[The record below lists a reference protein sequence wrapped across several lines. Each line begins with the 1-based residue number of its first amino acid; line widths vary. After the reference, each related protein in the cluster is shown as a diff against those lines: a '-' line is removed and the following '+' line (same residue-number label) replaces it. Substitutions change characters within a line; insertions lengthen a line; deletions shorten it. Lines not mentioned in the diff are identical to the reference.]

1 MEAGENLTAIYIVD
15 DDPAVRD
22 AIRCLVESVGFKAET
37 FSSAAEFLNAYRPD
51 MVGCVILDVRM
62 AGMSGLAL
70 QEELVRRGSQLP
82 IIIITGHGDIPMAV
96 QAVKRGALDFL
107 EKPFRNQTLLDR
119 INEALKL
126 DAARK
131 EQEAQRVLI
140 ESRLAMLTA
149 SEREVLEFLIEGKT
163 SKEIARKLDLSPRT
177 VETHRA
183 HIMEKIGANSVP
195 ELVRLIL
202 TARRHA

>member
-1 MEAGENLTAIYIVD
+1 MGAVENLATVYIVD

-22 AIRCLVESVGFKAET
+22 AIRCLVESVGLKAET
-37 FSSAAEFLNAYRPD
+37 FSSAAEFLNAYRPN
-51 MVGCVILDVRM
+51 MVGCLVLDVRM

-70 QEELVRRGSQLP
+70 QEELVRSGSRLP

-126 DAARK
+126 DAARR
-131 EQEAQRVLI
+131 EQEAQLVRI
-140 ESRLAMLTA
+140 ESCLAMLTA
-149 SEREVLEFLIEGKT
+149 REREVLELLIEGKT

-183 HIMEKIGANSVP
+183 HIMEKLGANSLP
-195 ELVRLIL
+195 ELVRVVL
-202 TARRHA
+202 TAQRHA

>member
-1 MEAGENLTAIYIVD
+1 MGAGENLATVYIVD

-22 AIRCLVESVGFKAET
+22 AIRCLVESVGLKAET
-37 FSSAAEFLNAYRPD
+37 FSSAAEFLNAYRPN
-51 MVGCVILDVRM
+51 MVGCLILDVRM

-70 QEELVRRGSQLP
+70 QEELVRSGSRLP

-126 DAARK
+126 DAARR
-131 EQEAQRVLI
+131 EQEAQLSHI

-149 SEREVLEFLIEGKT
+149 REREVLELLIEGKT

-183 HIMEKIGANSVP
+183 HIMEKLGTSSLP
-195 ELVRLIL
+195 ELVRVVLA
-202 TARRHA
+202 ARRHA